1 MEGIWEKAR
10 ELGRLLGQSDEYKLL
25 QRAKDRIS
33 NEREMVA
40 GIAGSRA
47 VVATGGGVPLDAS
60 NRDLMR
66 ATGKVVWLDAS
77 AHAIEA
83 RLAGSADRPVLT
95 DLGDDGVAGLLE
107 RRRPFYESIADL
119 SVDTTQRDIDEI
131 VDRIAAWA
139 LAAGFPDD

>member
-1 MEGIWEKAR
+1 
-10 ELGRLLGQSDEYKLL
+10 
-25 QRAKDRIS
+25 
-33 NEREMVA
+33 MVA

-107 RRRPFYESIADL
+107 RRRPFYESVADL